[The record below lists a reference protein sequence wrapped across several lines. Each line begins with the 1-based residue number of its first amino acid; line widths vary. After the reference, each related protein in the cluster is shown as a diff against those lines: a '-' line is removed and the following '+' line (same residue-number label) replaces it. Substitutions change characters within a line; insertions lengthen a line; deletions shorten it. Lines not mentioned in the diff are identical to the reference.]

1 MSDVVYINNKQL
13 EAKSLFA
20 QRVITFRDID
30 KLHERPEGTASRN
43 FSANRKHFIEG
54 EDCFY
59 LSGAE
64 MQSTNFANYYSPK
77 GLVLLTESG
86 YLMLVKSFTDDL
98 AWKVQKE
105 LVNGYF
111 RAKIQPQI
119 ATTQTEA
126 LLQAAQ
132 ILAQQEKQIKQL
144 AAAQAE
150 SNSQLQV
157 LNHRVDS
164 LDAVNTDGDH
174 RQRLNRMVQKY
185 ARQKGIMFRVA
196 WNEFKQSFNLAYRTN
211 LELLILNFEK
221 KTGMKKVTIPQY
233 LAATNKLAD
242 GIRVADK
249 LLNAA

>member
-1 MSDVVYINNKQL
+1 MNETVYVNNRQL
-13 EAKSLFA
+13 EVKKILG
-20 QRVITFRDID
+20 QKVVTFRDID
-30 KLHERPEGTASRN
+30 ELHERPEGTAKRN
-43 FSANRKHFIEG
+43 FNSNQQHFTEG
-54 EDCFY
+54 EEYFR
-59 LSGAE
+59 LTPEE
-64 MQSTNFANYYSPK
+64 MRSTDFVQRENPR
-77 GLVLLTESG
+77 GIILLTESG

-105 LVNGYF
+105 IVNGYF
-111 RAKIQPQI
+111 RAKAQPQV

-126 LLQAAQ
+126 LLQAVQ
-132 ILAQQEKQIKQL
+132 ILAQQEKQLKQL

-185 ARQKGIMFRVA
+185 AWQRGIMFNVA

-233 LAATNKLAD
+233 LAASNKLAD

>member
-1 MSDVVYINNKQL
+1 MNEIVEINSRQL
-13 EAKSLFA
+13 SVKSIFG
-20 QRVITFRDID
+20 QRVVSFKDVD
-30 KLHERPEGTASRN
+30 ELHERPEGTAKRN
-43 FSANRKHFIEG
+43 FNSNQQHFIEG
-54 EDCFY
+54 EDYFH
-59 LSGAE
+59 LTPEE
-64 MQSTNFANYYSPK
+64 MRSTNFVQRENPR
-77 GLVLLTESG
+77 GIVLLTESG

-111 RAKIQPQI
+111 RTKAQPRV

-126 LLQAAQ
+126 LLQAVQ
-132 ILAQQEKQIKQL
+132 ILAEQEKQLKQL

-150 SNSQLQV
+150 SNNQLQV

-164 LDAVNTDGDH
+164 MDAVNTDGDH

-185 ARQKGIMFRVA
+185 ARQKGIMFNVA

-211 LELLILNFEK
+211 LELLIINFER

-233 LAATNKLAD
+233 LAASNKLAD

-249 LLNAA
+249 LLNVA